1 MARRSGDLPR
11 TRDALLASELDRLIG
26 YLRQQDPPPER
37 IILFGSY
44 AWGERDPWADLDVV
58 VVQLTDLPFIQR
70 TRHLLEDFD
79 PRVAMDVLVYTPE
92 EFAELSESRD
102 FFKEEILAKGRV
114 LYERE

>member
-1 MARRSGDLPR
+1 MDRQSDDLPHA
-11 TRDALLASELDRLIG
+11 RDALLASELERLVD

-44 AWGERDPWADLDVV
+44 ARGERDPWADLDVV
-58 VVQLTDLPFIQR
+58 VVQPTDLPFIQR
-70 TRHLLEDFD
+70 TRRLLEDFD
-79 PRVAMDVLVYTPE
+79 PCVAMDILVYTPE
-92 EFAELSESRD
+92 EFAELSQSRD

>member
-1 MARRSGDLPR
+1 MDGKRGDARGS
-11 TRDALLASELDRLIG
+11 RDALLASELDRLVD

-44 AWGERDPWADLDVV
+44 ARGERDPWADLDVV
-58 VVQLTDLPFIQR
+58 VIQPTNLPFIQR
-70 TRHLLEDFD
+70 TRRLLEDFD

-92 EFAELSESRD
+92 EFAELSQSRD